1 MSVSER
7 LVLDA
12 RIRSVLSER
21 AFVAE
26 LENGH
31 RFTAF
36 VDRKEPARRDR
47 IDMGDTVRV
56 EFSTYDMTKGRIT
69 GPARAET
76 EHESA

>member
-12 RIRSVLSER
+12 CIRSVLSER

-36 VDRKEPARRDR
+36 TAGVQLPADSRF
-47 IDMGDTVRV
+47 GVGESVRV
-56 EFSTYDMTKGRIT
+56 EFSTFDMTKGRIT
-69 GPARAET
+69 GPAQVET
-76 EHESA
+76 DNESA

>member
-12 RIRSVLSER
+12 RIQSVLSER

-36 VDRKEPARRDR
+36 VVRGERVRGDR
-47 IDMGDTVRV
+47 IGSGDSVRV
-56 EFSTYDMTKGRIT
+56 EFSTFDMTKGRIT
-69 GPARAET
+69 GPAQVET
-76 EHESA
+76 DNESA

>member
-36 VDRKEPARRDR
+36 VDRVEYARRDR
-47 IDMGDTVRV
+47 IGIGDAVRV
-56 EFSTYDMTKGRIT
+56 DFSTYDMTRGRIMGT
-69 GPARAET
+69 ATVET
-76 EHESA
+76 DHESA